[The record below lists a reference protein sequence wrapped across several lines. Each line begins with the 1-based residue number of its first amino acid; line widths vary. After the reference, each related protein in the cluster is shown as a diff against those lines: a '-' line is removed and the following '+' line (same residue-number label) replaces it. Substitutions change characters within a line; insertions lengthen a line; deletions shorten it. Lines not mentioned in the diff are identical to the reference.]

1 MTEPG
6 LSGGNNAPAPARET
20 PAQRLDPLDELRG
33 DLAVVLRVLET
44 RAPVALVL
52 LGRRK
57 ANKFSHALEAAQRE
71 VRRAL
76 AVMGASAGSGSG

>member
-1 MTEPG
+1 MSFESSTHAG
-6 LSGGNNAPAPARET
+6 AHARERSA
-20 PAQRLDPLDELRG
+20 PRPDPLGELRG

-57 ANKFSHALEAAQRE
+57 ANKFSHALEAARRE

-76 AVMGASAGSGSG
+76 EATGAGSA